1 MQDKKTN
8 KERVKDYHA
17 KLVNIMVRRL
27 PAPNEQAGIEDYKQM
42 ITQQAAN
49 QGLSVNAYI
58 LGLIEKDMGISIP
71 KGIKDT
77 KR

>member
-17 KLVNIMVRRL
+17 KLVNIMVRL

-58 LGLIEKDMGISIP
+58 LGLIEKDMGISIL